1 LKAKRL
7 HVTGDF
13 PEFVESGTGYKVR
26 LDPHGSGTCTCPDFQ
41 VRIAQESRLGQE
53 PVIGLMADQSADSG
67 RMTGYAEVIPGDL
80 IAPLQLKL
88 TKTAN

>member
-1 LKAKRL
+1 M
-7 HVTGDF
+7 
-13 PEFVESGTGYKVR
+13 R